1 MCDPPKSARWF
12 LLIAACPT
20 FIQLHHAKLELMA
33 GKYSESAKAMRL
45 ANNYFQS
52 SRLRRVEWII
62 RIAPGALR
70 LLYIHVFNRN
80 YRPEVS

>member
-1 MCDPPKSARWF
+1 
-12 LLIAACPT
+12 
-20 FIQLHHAKLELMA
+20 MA